1 MSATEKLRALLDE
14 RGVKLRKAFTRVY
27 KDKPDT
33 VNHYTHWGSLIGNC
47 SYHEMET
54 DDDTSTF
61 FEVFGVGITPEQAIA
76 ATLGNGTCYVVNET
90 WNDYDGMERDT
101 YDFKLSCGHSFEWLE
116 LEPPKHCPDCGKEIR
131 R

>member
-76 ATLGNGTCYVVNET
+76 ATLGNGECEDVSDRNGVFKCSHCGCEVME
-90 WNDYDGMERDT
+90 DGVDWGVIN
-101 YDFKLSCGHSFEWLE
+101 F
-116 LEPPKHCPDCGKEIR
+116 CPDCGKAVER
-131 R
+131 